1 MDSQLDEHRDRI
13 INYLTELFSRDV
25 LTTEEY
31 ELRVEKANEANSPV
45 QLNDVISDL
54 QASSGQG
61 RTSASTSEQSSLDI
75 SSGRD
80 SQRVLSIL
88 GSREL
93 QGNWLKKDTVLVQS
107 FMSSISC
114 DLRDIAL
121 PEITRIQIYSMMAE
135 VVLILPEGVEVE
147 TNVAPILAEVN
158 HKGLKK
164 RQRRDLPV
172 PQPGRIVQ
180 INGLAIMSEVSIRQ

>member
-45 QLNDVISDL
+45 QLNDVVSDL
-54 QASSGQG
+54 QIDTSRNPGPSQG
-61 RTSASTSEQSSLDI
+61 ETGLDI

-80 SQRVLSIL
+80 SQRVLAVL

-93 QGNWLKKDTVLVQS
+93 QGNWLRKDTVLVQS
-107 FMSSISC
+107 FMSSVTC
-114 DLRDIAL
+114 DLRDVAL
-121 PEITRIQIYSMMAE
+121 PEVTRIQIYSMMAE
-135 VVLILPEGVEVE
+135 VVIILPEGVVLE
-147 TNVAPILAEVN
+147 TNVAPILGEVN

-164 RQRRDLPV
+164 RHRRDLPV
-172 PQPGRIVQ
+172 PQPGRVVQ